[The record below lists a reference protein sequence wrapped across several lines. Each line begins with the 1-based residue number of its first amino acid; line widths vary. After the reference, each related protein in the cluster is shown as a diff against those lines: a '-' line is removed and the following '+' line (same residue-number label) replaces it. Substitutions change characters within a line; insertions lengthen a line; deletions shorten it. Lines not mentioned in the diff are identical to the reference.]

1 MDDVIF
7 APAHRIAAAI
17 RGRTTSAVEVLEAHL
32 AQIERHNPSLN
43 AIVTLDAEGA
53 RARAHAADEAVDRG
67 RPWGPLHGVP
77 VVLKDGHE
85 TGGMRTVVGMEDHA
99 DHVPAAD
106 GAVAARLKA
115 AGAIILGKTNVP
127 PRLRGVQSDNPVF
140 GRTNNPWAL
149 DRTPGGSSGGAAAA
163 VAAGLAPLDIGSDLG
178 GSIRFP
184 AHLCGVYGFKPTER
198 AVSLA
203 GHLADPPGMTRN
215 FRIMFSHGPL
225 ARDVDDLAFALRII
239 AGPDGR
245 DFEVPGMPL
254 PEPAPVRLKDLRVA
268 FAPSFPD
275 APVAASIAAEV
286 ERFAAALVGE
296 VGRVAPALPEFDF
309 AAARTIFSELTDG
322 LSFAIYP
329 PKDGVP
335 PLSLHGF
342 LDLLDRRDAA
352 IAAWERFFEEWD
364 VLLCPPAMRTAF
376 PHCPVGTPLPVD
388 GVEQPY
394 WSLLDYTCP
403 FNLTGAPAGVMPVG
417 FDGDGLPIGLQVAG
431 RRWDD
436 FRVLAIMKLL
446 AERTPGFVRP
456 PGFG

>member
-1 MDDVIF
+1 MDDLTF

-17 RGRTTSAVEVLEAHL
+17 RGRDASAVEVLEAHL
-32 AQIERHNPSLN
+32 ARIERHNPALN
-43 AIVTLDAEGA
+43 AIVTLDADAA
-53 RARAHAADEAVDRG
+53 RARAEAADEAVARG
-67 RPWGPLHGVP
+67 DSWGPLHGVP

-85 TGGMRTVVGMEDHA
+85 TKDMRTVVGMAAHA
-99 DHVPAAD
+99 GHIPAED

-115 AGAIILGKTNVP
+115 AGAIVLGKTNVP

-163 VAAGLAPLDIGSDLG
+163 VAAGLAPLDVGSDLG

-225 ARDVDDLAFALRII
+225 ARDVDDLALVLRAI

-245 DFEVPGMPL
+245 DFEVPAMAL
-254 PEPAPVRLKDLRVA
+254 PEPPPLRLKDLRVA
-268 FAPSFPD
+268 FAPAFPD
-275 APVAASIAAEV
+275 APVAAEIAAEV
-286 ERFAAALVGE
+286 ERFAVALEGDVA
-296 VGRVAPALPEFDF
+296 RLAPALPEIDF
-309 AAARTIFSELTDG
+309 AAARKLFSDLTDG

-329 PKDGVP
+329 PKGGVP

-342 LDLLDRRDAA
+342 LDLLDRRDAV
-352 IAAWERFFEEWD
+352 IAAWERFFEAWD
-364 VLLCPPAMRTAF
+364 VLICPPAICTAF
-376 PHCPVGTPLPVD
+376 THRPAAAPVAVD
-388 GVEQPY
+388 GVERPY
-394 WSLLDYTCP
+394 WNLLDYTCP
-403 FNLTGAPAGVMPVG
+403 FNLTGTPAGVMPVG
-417 FDGDGLPIGLQVAG
+417 LDGEGLPIGLQVAG

-436 FRVLAIMKLL
+436 LRVLAIMKLL
-446 AERTPGFVRP
+446 AERTYGFVRP